1 MKRITETLWADY
13 EKVSGQIG
21 TCTEKDEGYKLLLE
35 ERDKLR
41 NELLKLEQTSIEADL
56 KKHQM
61 ENEVKIKEAQIEAE
75 NKREKIR
82 NQITI
87 GTFAVST
94 GVSIY
99 AIVRTFRFDQ
109 TSTVT
114 STLGRNIL
122 SGVVPKMF
130 KR

>member
-61 ENEVKIKEAQIEAE
+61 ENEVKYL
-75 NKREKIR
+75 
-82 NQITI
+82 ITLRKDNECLEFEY
-87 GTFAVST
+87 TTQV
-94 GVSIY
+94 
-99 AIVRTFRFDQ
+99 Q
-109 TSTVT
+109 
-114 STLGRNIL
+114 
-122 SGVVPKMF
+122 K
-130 KR
+130 